1 MASSKDALHLTTRAI
16 DRRAFH
22 FRNLVILI
30 VVVSLGFVVGA
41 IVERS
46 FQPLLGW
53 LTMIPLC
60 GGFLIL
66 DSYLVGRWRRII
78 LAMWTDEALNL
89 DDFLVSI
96 TSLRMLPKATLDS
109 MLATLPASQHG
120 DFVDRL
126 APERKHAIVDLCLR
140 HHRGL
145 RNATVVA
152 TLAYTIGAIFFVW
165 AIMASDWRPV
175 LGCLATAAIVALGRL
190 LSAQPSDV
198 KTLVERTESSDHGLA
213 LPATSGGCHDS
224 AAASQKRGGATN

>member
-1 MASSKDALHLTTRAI
+1 MASSKDALHLTTRTI

-30 VVVSLGFVVGA
+30 VAVFLGFVIGA

-66 DSYLVGRWRRII
+66 DNYLVGRWRRTI
-78 LAMWTDEALNL
+78 LALWTDEALNL
-89 DDFLVSI
+89 DDFLASI
-96 TSLRMLPKATLDS
+96 SSLRMLPKATLDA
-109 MLATLPASQHG
+109 MLATLPAIQQG
-120 DFVDRL
+120 VFVDRL
-126 APERKHAIVDLCLR
+126 APDSKRAIVDLCLR
-140 HHRGL
+140 HHRGV

-152 TLAYTIGAIFFVW
+152 TLAYTIGAIFVVW

-175 LGCLATAAIVALGRL
+175 LGCLATAAMVALGRL

-198 KTLVERTESSDHGLA
+198 KTLTERIASSGNGLAWHESAAGCQEAPTVTNSRTE
-213 LPATSGGCHDS
+213 
-224 AAASQKRGGATN
+224 